1 MIGQEFY
8 FNAMIVAFF
17 IGYFLITIEHIT
29 HINKATIA
37 LLMAVICWIF
47 QFGSQAWTHEENI
60 KFLGNHLSEI
70 SQVIFF
76 LIGALTIVEIISAH
90 NGFKMISD
98 HLKINSKKTMFWAVG
113 FITFFLSSVLDNLT
127 TTIVM
132 ITFLQKLIEKGE
144 DRLIFGGGIVI
155 AANAGGA
162 WTPIGDVTTTMLWI
176 GGQISAFSIIKEIF
190 LPSLTC
196 LVVSFFLLSFCL
208 KGHFVFK
215 DNLGAEAK
223 LPHGKLIFFLGFGLL
238 IFVPIFKIMTGLPPF
253 MGILL
258 ALSVLWLT
266 TDLLH
271 RKHDDRDHLR
281 IPHTL
286 SRIDLSAA
294 LFFLGV
300 LLCIDALES
309 AGILNGLAAFLDRTV
324 GNSQIIAVLI
334 GLASAIVDNVPLVA
348 GAIGMYSL
356 NTYATDSPFWSLVAY
371 TAGTGG
377 SMLIF
382 GSAAGVVFMSLEKAN
397 FFWYLKR
404 ISLPALLGFLAG
416 VLVYLAW

>member
-1 MIGQEFY
+1 MGQEFY
-8 FNAMIVAFF
+8 LNAMVIAFF
-17 IGYFLITIEHIT
+17 IGYFLIVIEHIT
-29 HINKATIA
+29 HINKATVA
-37 LLMAVICWIF
+37 LLMAVVCWIF

-60 KFLGNHLSEI
+60 KFLGKHLSEI

-76 LIGALTIVEIISAH
+76 LIGALAIVEIINAH

-132 ITFLQKLIEKGE
+132 IAFLQKLIEKGE
-144 DRLIFGGGIVI
+144 DRLIFGSGIVI

-176 GGQISAFSIIKEIF
+176 GGQITAFSIIREVF
-190 LPSLTC
+190 LPSLAC
-196 LVVSFFLLSFCL
+196 LVVSFFFLSFAL
-208 KGHFVFK
+208 KGNFIF
-215 DNLGAEAK
+215 NENIEEEPE
-223 LPHGKLIFFLGFGLL
+223 LPFGRLIFFLGIGLL
-238 IFVPIFKIMTGLPPF
+238 ILVPVFKVITGLPPF
-253 MGILL
+253 MGILF

-271 RKHDDRDHLR
+271 RKCEERQNLR
-281 IPHTL
+281 VPYVL
-286 SRIDLSAA
+286 SKIDLSAA
-294 LFFLGV
+294 LFFLGI

-309 AGILNGLAAFLDRTV
+309 AGILHHLAIFLDQTV
-324 GNSQIIAVLI
+324 GSSKMIAVLI
-334 GLASAIVDNVPLVA
+334 GLTSAIVDNVPLVA
-348 GAIGMYSL
+348 GAMGMYSL
-356 NTYATDSPFWSLVAY
+356 EVYPTDSTFWSLVAY

-377 SMLIF
+377 SILIF

-404 ISLPALLGFLAG
+404 VSLPALLGFFAG